1 MKKRIVKKQN
11 KKQILALLAQLVPL
25 RACNIKLG
33 SGYFIFKIGE
43 NAVCHFGLKEL
54 PHWKFGIW
62 LNEDK
67 TYTTFGQVTNLI
79 DKFKPSYS
87 DLVDENIL
95 SFRQKVLDI
104 IANGGFL
111 NDEDKES
118 YLEDLDIRKKAAEW
132 NLKAY
137 GAVQGYIDKYNEANQ
152 SRYLKLEDRG
162 ARVMPRYRIALFHE
176 RDKDVVGDEL
186 KKLQEEIDLVC
197 NIDRE
202 GLPCYYLDSIER
214 GRW

>member
-11 KKQILALLAQLVPL
+11 KNKIFALLAQLVPL
-25 RACNIKLG
+25 RVCNVKLG
-33 SGYFIFKIGE
+33 SGYFVFKIGE

-62 LNEDK
+62 LEENK
-67 TYTTFGQVTNLI
+67 VTIFGQITNLI
-79 DKFKPSYS
+79 DKFKPSRS

-104 IANGGFL
+104 ITSGGFL
-111 NDEDKES
+111 NDEDKQA
-118 YLEDLDIRKKAAEW
+118 YLEDLDIRRKATEW

-137 GAVQGYIDKYNEANQ
+137 KTVQSYIDKYNEANP
-152 SRYLKLEDRG
+152 SRYLELE
-162 ARVMPRYRIALFHE
+162 ANRVGVLPRYRVALFHE
-176 RDKDVVGDEL
+176 RGKDIVGDEL
-186 KKLQEEIDLVC
+186 QKLQEAVDFVC

-202 GLPCYYLDSIER
+202 DLPCYYLDSIER